1 MMGIGIMGMR
11 NGNRNLAGNGEWGT
25 GRAGL
30 DCTGLGLIRLDWVRL
45 GRSGQGLSFA
55 RRCGAGLGGNCLGM
69 TGLDWAGLGGYGQA
83 LAGWV
88 GLSGPGWAWTEQA

>member
-1 MMGIGIMGMR
+1 MGIGTWRGK
-11 NGNRNLAGNGEWGT
+11 GNGEWGT

-69 TGLDWAGLGGYGQA
+69 TGLDWVDMGRPWR
-83 LAGWV
+83 AGW
-88 GLSGPGWAWTEQA
+88 A